1 MSVYFVGGPYVVA
14 HASAIAA
21 TGGDHTGSPLREI
34 TALLEL
40 HQEHDLIE
48 FCGMVSR
55 IARGIPAFFQSHTS
69 VVVNLEHI
77 KSIDEANRKIELTNG
92 RIVPIAVRK
101 TKGLLDLMA
110 TMS

>member
-1 MSVYFVGGPYVVA
+1 VKAKDGNIRMIPFKEIILIQS
-14 HASAIAA
+14 
-21 TGGDHTGSPLREI
+21 SPKRGI
-34 TALLEL
+34 LEL

-48 FCGMVSR
+48 FCGMISR
-55 IARGIPAFFQSHTS
+55 IARGIPELFQSHTS